1 MSFVVVMSN
10 SFKTCFDSSSKRS
23 ILFLQ
28 FNFSPLYLNANCK
41 LQLLLNG
48 EKRSE
53 LLLKC
58 QFYDIHDSY
67 ALTEVKSLMSC
78 SLMVAEALKSRDGL
92 SLNCKYK
99 LKPSLVSQKE
109 LELDLSLNLARQ
121 LSLASTLK
129 PTIKN

>member
-1 MSFVVVMSN
+1 MYSRELKSTNKINGGNSNEFCRVMSN

-28 FNFSPLYLNANCK
+28 FNFTIVLECK

-78 SLMVAEALKSRDGL
+78 SLMVAKALKSRESS

-109 LELDLSLNLARQ
+109 LDY
-121 LSLASTLK
+121 
-129 PTIKN
+129 I

>member
-1 MSFVVVMSN
+1 MYSRELKSTNKINGGNSNEFCRVMSN

-28 FNFSPLYLNANCK
+28 FNFTIVLECK

-78 SLMVAEALKSRDGL
+78 SLMVALVLKSRDRL

-109 LELDLSLNLARQ
+109 LDY
-121 LSLASTLK
+121 
-129 PTIKN
+129 I

>member
-1 MSFVVVMSN
+1 M
-10 SFKTCFDSSSKRS
+10 
-23 ILFLQ
+23 LE
-28 FNFSPLYLNANCK
+28 CK

>member
-1 MSFVVVMSN
+1 M
-10 SFKTCFDSSSKRS
+10 
-23 ILFLQ
+23 LE
-28 FNFSPLYLNANCK
+28 CK

-78 SLMVAEALKSRDGL
+78 SLMVTEALKSRDRL

-99 LKPSLVSQKE
+99 LKPSLVSQK
-109 LELDLSLNLARQ
+109 DLGY
-121 LSLASTLK
+121 
-129 PTIKN
+129 I

>member
-1 MSFVVVMSN
+1 MSFVVMSN
-10 SFKTCFDSSSKRS
+10 SFKKLVLTAAS

-28 FNFSPLYLNANCK
+28 FNFTAIVFECK

-58 QFYDIHDSY
+58 QFYDVHDSY

-78 SLMVAEALKSRDGL
+78 SLMVAPALKVRDSS
-92 SLNCKYK
+92 SLNCKCK
-99 LKPSLVSQKE
+99 LK
-109 LELDLSLNLARQ
+109 NILADK
-121 LSLASTLK
+121 T
-129 PTIKN
+129 